1 MAAGAAMNWI
11 SQRDPVVEFHRRI
24 RASPITAIATAI
36 NPNEP
41 VGNVGIA
48 AGASATIAV
57 PDMLMANVSLS
68 MPMVVLLDL
77 APGVVG

>member
-1 MAAGAAMNWI
+1 MNRI

-24 RASPITAIATAI
+24 RASPITTIATAI
-36 NPNEP
+36 NPSEP
-41 VGNVGIA
+41 VGSVGIA
-48 AGASATIAV
+48 AGGSATIAV

>member
-1 MAAGAAMNWI
+1 MAAGAAMNRI

-36 NPNEP
+36 NPNGP